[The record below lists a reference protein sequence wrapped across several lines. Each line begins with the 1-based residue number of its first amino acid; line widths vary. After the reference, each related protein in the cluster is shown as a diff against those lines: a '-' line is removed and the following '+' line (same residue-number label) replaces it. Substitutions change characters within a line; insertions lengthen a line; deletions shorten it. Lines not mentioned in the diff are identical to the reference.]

1 MDTADKSSNGESFNE
16 KPIRFTLTLLGDKKH
31 KEKLTCIKFLKI
43 IGFYLI
49 GISCFV
55 PYNAIVSG
63 LDCFITYQK
72 SYHPELVYS
81 NLFFFSNFLFQVGI
95 VLIPPK
101 YSYYKLIQF
110 SQILSILTLVINPLT
125 LNWFEETPS
134 FFISC
139 IIVFLQGISSAVLL
153 TCLYAF
159 LNYLDPVFITS
170 TVTGHGLAGIIL
182 NTTRFITINV
192 YNLDQQDKAT
202 HQGEGIIIGS
212 FYIFYYIAAGFLLV
226 NVFIWMKLK
235 NQIDIRKA
243 LRKVHP
249 SLIMFD
255 DEVDLEERCLSM
267 SSFKDQ
273 DLNYID
279 GSHSPKSEIFKIKE
293 VLKQQKNIN
302 FMILLNGIITFSIY
316 PGILLKFEIFYKNK
330 FYTNIVTILIIFNF
344 FDVLGRELPKCFFFR
359 KLKYI
364 YSIIIMRLYFLVI
377 FILMT
382 YMRTLEGNNL
392 FKNDY
397 FFSGNLALFAFTNG
411 FVISNSFTVIGDEII
426 EEKLK
431 CKASPVLSCS
441 LNLGTYL
448 GSTLAYFFNYLA
460 SR

>member
-1 MDTADKSSNGESFNE
+1 MDTEDKMSNSDSMNE
-16 KPIRFTLTLLGDKKH
+16 KPIRFTLRLPGEKQIED
-31 KEKLTCIKFLKI
+31 KLTCVKILKI
-43 IGFYLI
+43 IGFYFI

-72 SYHPELVYS
+72 SYHPEFVYS

-101 YSYYKLIQF
+101 LSYYKLIQF
-110 SQILSILTLVINPLT
+110 SQILSILTLIVNPLT
-125 LNWFEETPS
+125 INWFAETPS
-134 FFISC
+134 FVISC

-182 NTTRFITINV
+182 NTTRLITIYV

-202 HQGEGIIIGS
+202 KDGERTIIGS
-212 FYIFYYIAAGFLLV
+212 FFIFYYIAAGFLLV

-267 SSFKDQ
+267 SSFKDEEI
-273 DLNYID
+273 NSNE
-279 GSHSPKSEIFKIKE
+279 GNNFAKSEIFKIKE

-302 FMILLNGIITFSIY
+302 FMTLVHGIITFSIY
-316 PGILLKFEIFYKNK
+316 PGILLKFEIFFKNK
-330 FYTNIVTILIIFNF
+330 FYLNIVTILIIFNF

-359 KLKYI
+359 KLKFI
-364 YSIIIMRLYFLVI
+364 YSIVILRIYFIIIFIIMTV
-377 FILMT
+377 
-382 YMRTLEGNNL
+382 MRKSEDNNI

-397 FFSGNLALFAFTNG
+397 FFSANLALFAFTNG
-411 FVISNSFTVIGDEII
+411 FVISNSFMVIGDDRVD
-426 EEKLK
+426 EKLK

-448 GSTLAYFFNYLA
+448 GSTLAYFFNYLVTK
-460 SR
+460 